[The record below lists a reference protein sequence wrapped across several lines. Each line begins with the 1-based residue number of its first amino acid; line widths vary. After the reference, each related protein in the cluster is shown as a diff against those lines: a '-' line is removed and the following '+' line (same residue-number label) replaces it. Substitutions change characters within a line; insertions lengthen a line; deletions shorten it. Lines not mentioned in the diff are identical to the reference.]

1 MFFALIKL
9 KYQALSII
17 VCKMKANFDS
27 RKIDEQK
34 LSEFMLKAMGDVTST
49 ISAMLV
55 IIGDRL
61 HLYQTMA
68 NLGRP
73 ITSEEL
79 AKMTNTSERLIREWL
94 ANQAAGGYIIYDPP
108 NRKYSLPPE
117 QAMALADENSPVYI
131 LGAYQAIRSYFK
143 DEDKFVEMF
152 KSGNGMKWGEHHHD
166 LFEGSALFYKPNY
179 VGNLVS
185 SWIPS
190 LDGVEEKLQ
199 QGAKVADIGCGYGI
213 STILMAKAYPNSKF
227 YGFDNHGP
235 SIEKAKDQI
244 RKEEETGGGS
254 ISNVEFVS
262 VNANDESIG
271 NDYDLITFFD
281 CLHDMGDPLGAMK
294 FARQSLKAGGT
305 CMIVEPMAN
314 DKLEENLNLVGRAF
328 YAASTLVC
336 VPNSLAENGPAL
348 GAQAGEKKISE
359 IVKAAGFTI
368 FRRATQTPFNIIYEA
383 KP

>member
-1 MFFALIKL
+1 M
-9 KYQALSII
+9 QGNTTPS
-17 VCKMKANFDS
+17 
-27 RKIDEQK
+27 KIDEQK
-34 LSEFMLKAMGDVTST
+34 LNEFMQKAVGDIAST
-49 ISAMLV
+49 MSAMLL
-55 IIGDRL
+55 IIGDKL
-61 HLYQTMA
+61 GLYKAMA
-68 NLGRP
+68 ESGQP

-79 AKMTNTSERLIREWL
+79 AKKTNTNERLIREWL
-94 ANQAAGGYIIYDPP
+94 ANQIAGGYITYNTSDG
-108 NRKYSLPPE
+108 KYTLPPE

-131 LGAYQAIRSYFK
+131 HGAYQSIRSFFK

-152 KSGNGMKWGEHHHD
+152 KTGKGLRWGEHHHD
-166 LFEGSALFYKPNY
+166 LFEGTARFFKPNY

-190 LDGVEEKLQ
+190 LEEVEEKLK

-235 SIEKAKDQI
+235 SIEQAKEQV
-244 RKEEETGGGS
+244 RNEEEKEGERIG
-254 ISNVEFVS
+254 NVEFSSVS
-262 VNANDESIG
+262 ANDESIG

-281 CLHDMGDPLGAMK
+281 CLHDMGDPVGAMK
-294 FARQSLKAGGT
+294 FAKQSLKPDGT
-305 CMIVEPMAN
+305 CMIIEPMAN
-314 DKLEENLNLVGRAF
+314 DKVEENLNVVGRTF

-336 VPNSLAENGPAL
+336 VPNSLADNGPAL
-348 GAQAGEKKISE
+348 GAQAGEKKIKE
-359 IVKAAGFTI
+359 IVEAAGFTK

>member
-1 MFFALIKL
+1 
-9 KYQALSII
+9 
-17 VCKMKANFDS
+17 MKANFDS

-131 LGAYQAIRSYFK
+131 QGAYQAIRSYFK

-227 YGFDNHGP
+227 YGFDNHSP